1 VQDRVT
7 SYQMDELRADESSS
21 RRDQEE
27 ARRAFVNVDAAPI
40 DPRAKE
46 AALLRLGAASDE
58 ELAVFEG
65 KLRADAFAA
74 GASEREIREVQS
86 THPEHG

>member
-1 VQDRVT
+1 
-7 SYQMDELRADESSS
+7 MDERRTEKASS
-21 RRDQEE
+21 RGDPEE
-27 ARRAFVNVDAAPI
+27 ARRAFLNVDAAPP

-46 AALLRLGAASDE
+46 AALLRLGDASDE

-74 GASEREIREVQS
+74 GASEREIREVQRA
-86 THPEHG
+86 HPEHG